1 VITVKRKMYIFVI
14 IMGMLLISSCNN
26 TKDSNETTDPRL
38 AEQATDYNT
47 IFESV
52 SLQDEENYQLKRITT
67 NGEIIETLDKDRI
80 LLNKDS
86 DLIVYDGKEDKET
99 ILIKN
104 MWNPVVSRDKTIIA
118 YENSEGIQLLNMK
131 DKTSKLLYKFKDEIS
146 RNLIISSDNR
156 NILLQ
161 TIKDEKFHTIL
172 LNLKGKTKAKQVNL
186 QENDNFIITN
196 LIYLAG
202 NKLFATAEIKKEKNT
217 VDEEELIKTTDIVM
231 INLGNKQVK
240 NITNM
245 KPEDQTYFLDRYEDK
260 LIIEIVENTVNEEEL
275 ITSHTIKR
283 INTSNGALYS
293 TNIKVENSTVL
304 KLVSNEKEYVSLE
317 QPEERDSKFP
327 KKKEIKRTTSGGGT
341 DIIGTIY
348 TGIPTNIFIQDNKI
362 VFKSNGDIYIITII
376 NG

>member
-1 VITVKRKMYIFVI
+1 
-14 IMGMLLISSCNN
+14 MLLISSCNN